1 MKNDQLPLFAGL
13 PEEVLP
19 QAEAAWSAYVQAL
32 EVAGLN
38 PPRDAFMCR
47 ALCRVF
53 ALSDF
58 AAQLC
63 AREPRLFDEL
73 CRSGDLLRAYRN
85 GEQLRALARQVIEVD
100 NEAGL
105 RQVLREYR
113 QREMLRIS
121 FRDLL
126 HWNDL
131 QQTTHELSWLAEA
144 SLEAALG
151 MLSRWQQQELGRPCN
166 AQGQTQS
173 LVVLGM
179 GKLGAWELNY
189 SSDIDLIFTYPEEG
203 LTRGGRMQL
212 ENSEYFTRL
221 GRRLIAALDAVTAD
235 GFVFRVDM
243 RLRPFG
249 ESGPLAMSFDAFE
262 EYYQTHG
269 REWERYAMIKARVVA
284 GDRDQGARLTETLRP
299 FIYRRYIDFG
309 VFASLREM
317 KQLIERQV
325 ARKGMEHN
333 VKLGAGGIREIE
345 FIGQAFQ
352 LIHGGRREQL
362 RQRPI
367 LKVLQALVEVDLLP
381 GYVVAELREAY
392 IFLRNTEH
400 RLQMWR
406 DEQTHNLPVDA
417 QGQARLAL
425 AMDCGDW
432 QTFSSKLASHREQVG
447 SHFRQV
453 FAAPQG
459 EEQTETGSHADLQYV
474 WQDSLDVAQA
484 EEVLQEAGYR
494 DTREMLRRLQE
505 LRESHAC
512 RALSAQGHRRLDRLM
527 PLLLGAA
534 GSISD
539 NAGEADTA
547 LVRVL
552 GLIEQIARRTAYLSL
567 LVENPIAL
575 SQLVRLCAASPWITG
590 LLTNY
595 PLLLDELIDV
605 RSLYQLPSREQL
617 LAELEMRF
625 QGIDE
630 GDLERQMDILRQFK
644 QANVLRVAAADVTAN
659 MPLMRVS
666 DHLTEIAEVILQR
679 VLALAW
685 QHMVKRHG
693 HPPSQYDG
701 KPCDPGFA
709 VIGYGKLGGIELGYG
724 SDLDIVFLHAGA
736 EDGVTDGNQPIDSA
750 VFFARLAQRMT
761 HLLNTQTTAG
771 ILYEIDL
778 RLRPSGASGLLVTN
792 LEAFRAYQQEDA
804 WTWEHQALV
813 RARVVAG
820 DEYLAAG
827 FAEVRREILAR
838 PRDKAELVSEVSKM
852 RERMRNE
859 LGSKKPEEFDLKQ
872 DLGGIVDIEFM
883 VQYAVLQWSVD
894 HPQLLEWTDNI
905 RLLEALVA
913 TGLLAAADGEQLADA
928 YRVYRAE
935 VHRLKLQAQPARVPA
950 DRFAAERETVSQL
963 WQSWLGKIDS

>member
-1 MKNDQLPLFAGL
+1 MTDEQASYFADLPEILRLPTEQAWEHYQQALHEAGL
-13 PEEVLP
+13 HAPLDP
-19 QAEAAWSAYVQAL
+19 SL
-32 EVAGLN
+32 RRGLIK
-38 PPRDAFMCR
+38 
-47 ALCRVF
+47 VF
-53 ALSDF
+53 ALSEF
-58 AAQLC
+58 AAGIC
-63 AREPRLFDEL
+63 VREPGLFDEL
-73 CRSGDLLRAYRN
+73 CRSGDLFRAYRY
-85 GEQLRALARQVIEVD
+85 GEQLRALAHRVLDAGNEV
-100 NEAGL
+100 EL
-105 RQVLREYR
+105 QQVLREYR
-113 QREMLRIS
+113 QREMLRIC

-144 SLEAALG
+144 CLETALG
-151 MLSRWQQQELGRPCN
+151 VLSRWQQKELGRPCD
-166 AQGQTQS
+166 AKGRTQS

-189 SSDIDLIFTYPEEG
+189 SSDIDLIFAYPEEG
-203 LTRGGRMQL
+203 TTRGGRMKL

-221 GRRLIAALDAVTAD
+221 GRRLINALDTATAD

-262 EYYQTHG
+262 DYYQTHG

-284 GDRDQGARLTETLRP
+284 GDRSQGALLIDTLRP
-299 FIYRRYIDFG
+299 FVYRRYIDFG
-309 VFASLREM
+309 AFESLREM

-325 ARKGMEHN
+325 ARKGMAHN

-352 LIHGGRREQL
+352 LIHGGRRELL

-367 LKVLQALVEVDLLP
+367 LKVLQVLDEEDMLP

-392 IFLRNTEH
+392 IFLRDAEH

-406 DEQTHNLPVDA
+406 DEQTHNLPSNDA
-417 QGQARLAL
+417 GRARLAL
-425 AMDCGDW
+425 AMGCENW
-432 QTFSSKLASHREQVG
+432 QVFSEKLAAYRRQVD

-459 EEQTETGSHADLQYV
+459 EEQVETSGHAQLQSV
-474 WQDSLDVAQA
+474 WQDSLDAEQA
-484 EEVLQEAGYR
+484 EQILQQTGYQ
-494 DTREMLRRLQE
+494 DASEMLRRLGE
-505 LRESHAC
+505 LRDSYAC
-512 RALSAQGHRRLDRLM
+512 RALSAQGRGRLDRLM

-534 GSISD
+534 GSME
-539 NAGEADTA
+539 GADTA
-547 LVRVL
+547 LIRVL

-575 SQLVRLCAASPWITG
+575 SQLVRLCAASPWITEQ
-590 LLTNY
+590 LTNY

-617 LAELEMRF
+617 LAELDMRL
-625 QGIDE
+625 QGVDE
-630 GDLERQMDILRQFK
+630 EDLERHMDILRQFK
-644 QANVLRVAAADVTAN
+644 QANVLRVAAADVTAD
-659 MPLMRVS
+659 MPLMEVS

-693 HPPSQYDG
+693 RPPSVFDG

-736 EDGVTDGNQPIDSA
+736 AEGMTDGKQSIDST

-778 RLRPSGASGLLVTN
+778 RLRPSGASGLLVSD
-792 LEAFRAYQQEDA
+792 LEAFRTYQQEEA

-813 RARVVAG
+813 RARMVAG
-820 DEYLAAG
+820 DEHLGEG
-827 FAEVRREILAR
+827 FAEVRREVLGK
-838 PRDKAELVSEVSKM
+838 PRETAELVGEVSEM
-852 RERMRNE
+852 RARMRSE

-872 DLGGIVDIEFM
+872 DVGGIVDIEFM
-883 VQYAVLQWSVD
+883 VQYAVLQWSVT

-905 RLLEALVA
+905 RLLETLVA
-913 TGLLAAADGEQLADA
+913 TGLLSEADGEKLADA
-928 YRVYRAE
+928 YRAYRAE
-935 VHRLKLQAQPARVPA
+935 VHRLKLQAQPARIPA
-950 DRFAAERETVSQL
+950 DRFVAERETVQRL
-963 WQSWLGKIDS
+963 WQAWLGKDE